1 MYDKDQ
7 FKFKIFIFL
16 VSRSLKIAYK
26 KIPIHFINNRI
37 VKQIIFFFKKL
48 SFLYV
53 EFTVKTAL
61 V

>member
-37 VKQIIFFFKKL
+37 VKQIRFFKKKS